1 LPGGPTH
8 QGRSFLRP
16 AGTRGPGGVTLDD
29 AGIPTDEAPEKEHF
43 VFVVPADAIITGFGD
58 IGAQRR
64 PTDNWEDWA
73 RDASRPRS

>member
-1 LPGGPTH
+1 
-8 QGRSFLRP
+8 
-16 AGTRGPGGVTLDD
+16 VTLDD

-43 VFVVPADAIITGFGD
+43 VFVVPADAVITGFGD